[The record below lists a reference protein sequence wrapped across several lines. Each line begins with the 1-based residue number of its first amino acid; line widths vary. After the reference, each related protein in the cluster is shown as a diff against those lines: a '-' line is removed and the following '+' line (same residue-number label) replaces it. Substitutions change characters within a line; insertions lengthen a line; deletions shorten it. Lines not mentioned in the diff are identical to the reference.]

1 MGHRSSR
8 TWVTA
13 VGAAYVLGQLLLPA
27 VIAARPGRVARDF
40 SWDMFSHHLSC
51 RRLEGRVRV
60 HEGAWEPVS
69 FADDFATYAQLTR
82 VLVPGR
88 VELYAHYLCDRLR
101 RRRGRSVELNI
112 ITECH
117 TDRDGPWTPLID
129 PAKNYCAGAP

>member
-1 MGHRSSR
+1 VNATSR

-13 VGAAYVLGQLLLPA
+13 VGAAYVLWQLLLPA
-27 VIAARPGRVARDF
+27 VIAARPGRAGRDF

-51 RRLEGRVRV
+51 RRLEGRARV
-60 HEGAWEPVS
+60 PEGAWEMVS

-88 VELYAHYLCDRLR
+88 AELYAHHLCDRLR
-101 RRRGRSVELNI
+101 RQLGRAVELNI

-117 TDRDGPWTPLID
+117 ADRDGPWTPLID
-129 PAKNYCAGAP
+129 PAKNYCVGSP